1 MAQCCLGTSD
11 TSTLPGFIIE
21 WYQNR
26 DLAQQQLHDA
36 ISQALLTSS
45 LSQIE
50 SQIRKKVRYEF
61 IGSSYNC

>member
-1 MAQCCLGTSD
+1 MAQCCSGTVIPARYRVS
-11 TSTLPGFIIE
+11 IIE

-45 LSQIE
+45 SL
-50 SQIRKKVRYEF
+50 K
-61 IGSSYNC
+61 